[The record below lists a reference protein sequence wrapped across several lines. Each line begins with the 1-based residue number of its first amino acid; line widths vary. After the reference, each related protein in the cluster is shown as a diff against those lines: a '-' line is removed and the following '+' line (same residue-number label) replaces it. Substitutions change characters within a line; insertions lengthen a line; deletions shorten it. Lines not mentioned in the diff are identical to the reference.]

1 MFGCYSFL
9 SWSDSRQQVPSF
21 NNLRLFLSAAARI
34 SPFAQSKD
42 GHLSS
47 RRTASYFLPCAL
59 GSSTKFQ
66 HFYGKPQSFWLMK
79 SKDVQNNP
87 RDPQPRRTGGVLQCC
102 HCSSKRKERVRRSP
116 GGRKGG
122 KNHDFQFKRGQK
134 SSVSLQ
140 AVGKLRETLFHSQ
153 TKTILALLFPLDA
166 FSYNGML

>member
-1 MFGCYSFL
+1 MSACFLFL
-9 SWSDSRQQVPSF
+9 SWSDARQHFPSF

-34 SPFAQSKD
+34 SLFAQSKD

-47 RRTASYFLPCAL
+47 RRTASYFLPCSL

-102 HCSSKRKERVRRSP
+102 HCFWERKERVRRSP
-116 GGRKGG
+116 G

-140 AVGKLRETLFHSQ
+140 AVGKLRKTLFHSQ
-153 TKTILALLFPLDA
+153 TKTILALLFTLDA